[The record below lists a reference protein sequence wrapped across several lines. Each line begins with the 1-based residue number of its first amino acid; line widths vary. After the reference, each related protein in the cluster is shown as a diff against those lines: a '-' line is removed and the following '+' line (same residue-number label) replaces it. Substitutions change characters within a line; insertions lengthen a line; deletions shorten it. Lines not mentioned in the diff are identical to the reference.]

1 MGASLQN
8 PTEAPFRW
16 WVRCKLLVVD
26 RLPITPSP
34 GLPTAD
40 GRLES
45 DVPVFHSAKCSARES
60 QAEYHNPLRFHK
72 TKSVRPG
79 PAKQRT
85 LPGEFH
91 HSISENYYYN
101 RQHDAVQVN
110 KRQSLLGYPAP
121 TPGFGFEWKR
131 TRDEELQTE
140 REDPELSRLVRFDR
154 FAASK

>member
-1 MGASLQN
+1 MGAPLQN
-8 PTEAPFRW
+8 PMEAPFRW
-16 WVRCKLLVVD
+16 WVRSKLLVVD
-26 RLPITPSP
+26 RLPVTPSP

-40 GRLES
+40 G
-45 DVPVFHSAKCSARES
+45 K
-60 QAEYHNPLRFHK
+60 AEYHNPLRFPK

-79 PAKQRT
+79 PAEQRT

-110 KRQSLLGYPAP
+110 KGPSANFGSPAP
-121 TPGFGFEWKR
+121 TPGFGYEWKR
-131 TRDEELQTE
+131 TRDEELQTQ
-140 REDPELSRLVRFDR
+140 REDPDLSRLERFDR